1 MWQKKKRSCVT
12 TSPGSVLRTK
22 KHIVILKRIL
32 FNKMDYLKLDWSSAD
47 LEEVFERINSRQ
59 NIKTTNKNIYVEDIH
74 QKGCIL
80 TW

>member
-1 MWQKKKRSCVT
+1 
-12 TSPGSVLRTK
+12 
-22 KHIVILKRIL
+22 
-32 FNKMDYLKLDWSSAD
+32 MDYLKLDWSSAD